1 MEDIGR
7 DMKKVNK
14 VLLSAALAGLL
25 AGAAASDAF
34 AEHHEA
40 VEPSN
45 SDVKDGC
52 AGKDSC
58 TGKDVEGT
66 PVATPEAHKESCKA
80 KSSCKGTGHG
90 GAPEEGDAHAHEHG
104 DH

>member
-1 MEDIGR
+1 MKIGQ
-7 DMKKVNK
+7 K
-14 VLLSAALAGLL
+14 VLIAAAVAGII
-25 AGAAASDAF
+25 AGASGSTAL

-45 SDVKDGC
+45 SNVKDGC

-58 TGKDVEGT
+58 TGKDAEGT
-66 PVATPEAHKESCKA
+66 PVATPAADKESCKA
-80 KSSCKGTGHG
+80 KSSCKGMGHDASKG
-90 GAPEEGDAHAHEHG
+90 EEDHSHHG

>member
-1 MEDIGR
+1 
-7 DMKKVNK
+7 MKTGHK
-14 VLLSAALAGLL
+14 VLISAAVAGLL
-25 AGAAASDAF
+25 AGATAPNAF
-34 AEHHEA
+34 AEHHES

-66 PVATPEAHKESCKA
+66 PVATPAAHKESCKA
-80 KSSCKGTGHG
+80 KSSCKGMGH
-90 GAPEEGDAHAHEHG
+90 DAHESGDGHAHHG
-104 DH
+104 DHSKH